1 MAKPPANESLRR
13 THLAL
18 VGKIVTRLVCAY
30 LACATL
36 FGLLAVGVASIPRS
50 AIYPHVQQSIS
61 ELSSEGQYH
70 RLLPEDDTW
79 QLDNYTTAIMLNQ
92 ACHSAE
98 NPVLSAAYN
107 FQWHGPGNGD
117 DQISA
122 LESGMKRPQG
132 NLSEEGWI
140 AYGRYWH
147 GYLSV
152 LKPLLVAFDLS
163 QIRVVFLLSF
173 VALLG
178 WSTVLLSKS
187 EGTVTAV
194 VYLSAFFAVH
204 FIVAMFSL
212 SLFFSF
218 FIGIAATV
226 FVQLHH
232 GSRWDFLNGDEGV
245 VFWLVFYFIVGGVTV
260 FFDFLDTPIVTLG
273 LPLGMQVFLTRDGIG
288 RNQAVRSVFFV
299 LAVSLSWAAGYGGLM
314 LTKWVLSS
322 LVTGF
327 DFARDGFSSV
337 VYRSGGTSGALKIA
351 RTAGLRKN
359 VGLLVHRWQVKM
371 LTPPLVV
378 ALIWLAT
385 NGRWRRIGSARWWYL
400 IPLALVGILPF
411 GWYLVADNHSFVHAF
426 ITYRDLVVTL
436 VVAALSIGP
445 VIDRVRRIGLRQPE
459 GDGASAKL

>member
-1 MAKPPANESLRR
+1 
-13 THLAL
+13 
-18 VGKIVTRLVCAY
+18 
-30 LACATL
+30 
-36 FGLLAVGVASIPRS
+36 
-50 AIYPHVQQSIS
+50 
-61 ELSSEGQYH
+61 
-70 RLLPEDDTW
+70 
-79 QLDNYTTAIMLNQ
+79 
-92 ACHSAE
+92 
-98 NPVLSAAYN
+98 
-107 FQWHGPGNGD
+107 
-117 DQISA
+117 
-122 LESGMKRPQG
+122 MKRSQG

-163 QIRVVFLLSF
+163 QIRMVFLFSF

-178 WSTVLLSKS
+178 WSTILLSRS

-194 VYLSAFFAVH
+194 VYLSTFFAVH

-218 FIGIAATV
+218 CIGIAATV

-232 GSRWDFLNGDEGV
+232 GGRWDFLNSGEGA
-245 VFWLVFYFIVGGVTV
+245 VFWIVFYFVIGGVTV

-273 LPLGMQVFLTRDGIG
+273 LPLGMQVFLARDGIG
-288 RNQAVRSVFFV
+288 RNQAVKSIFFV
-299 LAVSLSWAAGYGGLM
+299 LAVSLAWAVGYGGLM
-314 LTKWVLSS
+314 LTKWILSS

-327 DFARDGFSSV
+327 DFVRDGFSSV
-337 VYRSGGTSGALKIA
+337 VYRSGGTSGAIKIA
-351 RTAGLRKN
+351 RSAALRKN
-359 VGLLVHRWQVKM
+359 VGMLVHRWQVKI

-378 ALIWLAT
+378 ALVWLART
-385 NGRWRRIGSARWWYL
+385 GRWRHLGLVRWWYL
-400 IPLALVGILPF
+400 IPLALVGTLPF